1 MVARSA
7 PEYAVLQKIFMEM
20 KTRDPDFHPL
30 TMFDFGSG
38 VGTATW

>member
-20 KTRDPDFHPL
+20 KAREPDFQPHS
-30 TMFDFGSG
+30 MFDFGSG